1 MFDID
6 REHPEYKL
14 RKQIWRQYRDLY
26 AGGDQF
32 RLHAQHYLVR
42 RQREPGDVYAERLI
56 RVFYENY
63 IGSIVD
69 WYASTVVRREPVLTF
84 EGKNEPAKQFF
95 GELVEDAD
103 RKGTR
108 LSDLC
113 RRQLIETIIAG
124 SSFLLVDFPRASPGA
139 AGSRGEEDAAGASR
153 AYLVDYRAEDVINW
167 SLDDQG
173 NYEWVVIRTKSVKK
187 DRVEDADWRT
197 EVRWAYYDKTNYRIY
212 KQDTGESIGNPR
224 PDGRGLT
231 RATNDPRPDGRGLTE
246 GSIGKPQADAW
257 GWKGTDGAE
266 SGAVKLVDQGTHGLA
281 KLGRVPLFPLRIPE
295 GLWML
300 NRAGL
305 LQLEHFNKSN
315 ALAWALTM
323 GLFAMPVV
331 YSDREWSQM
340 VGESYYIQLG
350 PGDKFGWT
358 EPEGKVYQIAADNL
372 KSLQEEIYR
381 VCYLAQA
388 GGSLDK
394 SQSGISK
401 QLDFSITQEVLSTY
415 ADAVKDQIRRVLKA
429 IEAAREDRLA
439 ISVTGMDEF
448 DIADF
453 STELSDAQQ
462 LLALGVESPTLKKE
476 IFKKL
481 SLKFLSDS
489 RQDVKDRI
497 VGEIDGRS

>member
-1 MFDID
+1 
-6 REHPEYKL
+6 
-14 RKQIWRQYRDLY
+14 
-26 AGGDQF
+26 
-32 RLHAQHYLVR
+32 LHAQHYLVR
-42 RQREPGDVYAERLI
+42 RQREPGDVYAERLS

-69 WYASTVVRREPVLTF
+69 WYAATVVRREPVLTF
-84 EGKNEPAKQFF
+84 EGKNEIGKQFF
-95 GELVEDAD
+95 GELVDDVD

-108 LSDLC
+108 LADFC
-113 RRQLIETIIAG
+113 RRQLIETMVAG
-124 SSFLLVDFPRASPGA
+124 ASYVLVDFPRTSEP
-139 AGSRGEEDAAGASR
+139 AGSRAEEDAAGASR
-153 AYLVDYRAEDVINW
+153 AYLVDYSAEEVINW

-173 NYEWVVIRTKSVKK
+173 NYEWVVIRTKVVKT
-187 DRVEDADWRT
+187 DSVEDSDWHT
-197 EVRWAYYDKTNYRIY
+197 EIRWAYYDKQNFRIY
-212 KQDTGESIGNPR
+212 KQDTSGNPVQGSIGNAQTGR
-224 PDGRGLT
+224 PQARKPQAGKPQAGKPQ
-231 RATNDPRPDGRGLTE
+231 A
-246 GSIGKPQADAW
+246 GKPQADAW
-257 GWKGTDGAE
+257 GWTGAT
-266 SGAVKLVDQGTHGLA
+266 GAVQLVDQGTHGLA
-281 KLGRVPLFPLRIPE
+281 KLNRVPLFPLRIPE
-295 GLWML
+295 GLWMV

-394 SQSGISK
+394 AAVSGISK
-401 QLDFSITQEVLSTY
+401 QLDFSITQEVLGTY
-415 ADAVKDQIRRVLKA
+415 ADALKDQIRRVLKA
-429 IEAAREDRLA
+429 IEAAREDGLA

-453 STELSDAQQ
+453 STELNDAQQ
-462 LLALGVESPTLKKE
+462 LLALGVDSPTLKKE

-481 SLKFLSDS
+481 SLKYLSDS

-497 VGEIDGRS
+497 VEEIDGRK